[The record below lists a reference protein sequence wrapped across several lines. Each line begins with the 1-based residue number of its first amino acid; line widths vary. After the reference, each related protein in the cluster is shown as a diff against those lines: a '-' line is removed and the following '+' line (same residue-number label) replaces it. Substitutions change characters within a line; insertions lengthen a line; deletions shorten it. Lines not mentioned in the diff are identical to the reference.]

1 MSANF
6 QHTCN
11 QAILVA
17 LNILIK
23 LTDLLMQVSYSS
35 QTNTYFTHG
44 IMKSLVPKNYC
55 DAVLVLHP
63 NVTPSFEI

>member
-6 QHTCN
+6 QHN

-23 LTDLLMQVSYSS
+23 FNDMLMPVSYSS
-35 QTNTYFTHG
+35 RNKYA
-44 IMKSLVPKNYC
+44 KY
-55 DAVLVLHP
+55 
-63 NVTPSFEI
+63 